1 MTLTGTNITYKKRG
15 GSPTYYIIRR
25 ADNAVG
31 IFSNYIVFAGHIYYA
46 LNKGYIPVIDMQNYP
61 NTALAPKLLG
71 KENAWEYYF
80 CQPFNISLEE
90 AYNGDNVI
98 LSSGG
103 VIMPWPYNNVE
114 IFNTQGKFLA
124 QWQMLVKLGL
134 LRVQP
139 KLYEEIM
146 KLRKNLFA
154 PEDRVLG
161 VLLRGTDYVARRPA
175 GHPIQPPIEY
185 ALTKVI
191 EKLNEWRCNKIFLAT
206 EDKNFV
212 QIFKNVFGD
221 ICVTIDRQ
229 YINYDSQKAVPLGFC
244 HMDREN
250 DHYILGKD
258 YLTQMV
264 IISTCNCFVC
274 GITSGSVGVM
284 MMSDFENVHAF
295 NFGKYGQIG
304 LY

>member
-1 MTLTGTNITYKKRG
+1 MNITSKKSG
-15 GSPTYYIIRR
+15 GGKPTYYIIRR
-25 ADNAVG
+25 NDKDGVG
-31 IFSNYIVFAGHIYYA
+31 LFSQYIVFAGHIRYA
-46 LNKGYIPVIDMQNYP
+46 LTKGYLPVIDMQNYS
-61 NTALAPKLLG
+61 NTLLAPELLG
-71 KENAWEYYF
+71 KENSWEYYF
-80 CQPFNISLEE
+80 CQPVGLSLEE

-98 LSSGG
+98 LSNGG
-103 VIMPWPYNNVE
+103 LSAYCPWGNAE
-114 IFNTQGKFLA
+114 IFNLQSKSLTE
-124 QWQMLVKLGL
+124 WQMLVKLGL

-146 KLRKNLFA
+146 ALRKKLFA

-161 VLLRGTDYVARRPA
+161 VLLRGTDYIAKRPA
-175 GHPIQPPIEY
+175 AHPIQPPIEY

-212 QIFKNVFGD
+212 QIFKNVFRD
-221 ICVTIDRQ
+221 ICVTIDRK
-229 YINYDSQKAVPLGFC
+229 YLDYDFQQAKPLGFC

-250 DHYILGKD
+250 DYYLLGRD

-264 IISTCNCFVC
+264 ILSTCNCFVC

-295 NFGKYGQIG
+295 NFGKYGVIG